1 MVIVKKFNDMDI
13 LRILIERAADSLPEE
28 SKGKLEARFN
38 EDDSVD
44 VFFLQKL
51 PDGVKS
57 ITS

>member
-1 MVIVKKFNDMDI
+1 MDI